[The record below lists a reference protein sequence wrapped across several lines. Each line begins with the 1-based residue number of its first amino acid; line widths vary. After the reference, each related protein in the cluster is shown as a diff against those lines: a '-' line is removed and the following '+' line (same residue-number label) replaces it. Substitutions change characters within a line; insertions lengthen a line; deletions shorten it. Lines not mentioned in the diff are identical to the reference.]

1 MKKKIT
7 LLALNEEIAHLFK
20 DELIEIFDDIFEID
34 FFFPTVPPL
43 QPIDNTDLILCHDPE
58 VLVQMMG
65 HIQCDA
71 PTLMMKRT
79 ISRAALDDLRK
90 LPPGK
95 KALVVSINDYATIET
110 LTTIYQLGI
119 TQLQLYPFYQG
130 MKNIPNLDYVIAPR
144 DYQFIPDRIS
154 TLIIIG
160 KRVFDISTVL
170 DIIAFLAVS
179 KTTGEKIITKHLRKV
194 PTFLQGIKHTLQ
206 DKRILYAT
214 WKIFLNELTD
224 AVIIC
229 NENNDVIF
237 ANNKIPSLLHI
248 PLTLMEG
255 NTLETI
261 VRSHSQLQVLLS
273 VEEQDHELIDYND
286 KQLVVTSK
294 KIVFDATSYG
304 KIITISL
311 YNDMLKIQQAI
322 HRKIV
327 GKGYFS
333 KYTFDHLIGRS
344 PKLLE
349 TIQICKNI
357 ASSSSTALLTGES
370 GTGKEIFAG
379 AIHNHSPRSNK
390 PFIAINCATL
400 PENLLESEL
409 FGHEEGAFTGAKK
422 GGKIGLFEMANQGT
436 LFLDEIGEMPLQ
448 LQARFLRVLQEKEI
462 IRVGGDSLIKVDVRI
477 IAATNKDL
485 WQMVEEGTFRKD
497 LFFRINIFQIFILPL
512 RERLSD
518 IQLLTEAFLKN
529 FQTHYT
535 MNNDFVAFCQNYDW
549 PGNVRELYNV
559 LEYILTTAH
568 GDLSFANLPQY
579 LKKKEFLCSHN
590 NLTTNVSREK
600 LVLTILYQAQ
610 SKGHNTGRRSLHQT
624 FNQTYYQISE
634 TDIRDSITAL
644 QEKGYLII
652 HKGRSGCQITPTGKE
667 LLGSG
672 LTYLLY

>member
-20 DELIEIFDDIFEID
+20 AELIEIFDDIFEID
-34 FFFPTVPPL
+34 FFFPTTAPL
-43 QPIDNTDLILCHDPE
+43 QPIYHTDLILCHDPE
-58 VLVQMMG
+58 VLVQMMR

-79 ISRAALDDLRK
+79 ISRQALDDLRK
-90 LPPGK
+90 LPTGK
-95 KALVVSINDYATIET
+95 KALIVSINDYATIET

-119 TQLQLYPFYQG
+119 TQLQLYPFYPG
-130 MKNIPNLDYVIAPR
+130 MKTIANLDYVIAPR
-144 DYQFIPDRIS
+144 DYPFIPDRTS
-154 TLIIIG
+154 QLIIIG

-170 DIIAFLAVS
+170 DIIAFLDVN
-179 KTTGEKIITKHLRKV
+179 KTTSEKIITKHLRKV
-194 PTFLQGIKHTLQ
+194 PTFLQGIKHTLH
-206 DKRILYAT
+206 DKRILHTT
-214 WKIFLNELTD
+214 WKMFLNELTD
-224 AVIIC
+224 AVMIC
-229 NENNDVIF
+229 NESNEVIF
-237 ANNKIPSLLHI
+237 ANNKIPGLLHI
-248 PLTLMEG
+248 PLTLVEG

-261 VRSHSQLQVLLS
+261 VRNHPQLQLLLS
-273 VEEQDHELIDYND
+273 AEENDHEPMDYQD
-286 KQLVVTSK
+286 KQLVITSK
-294 KIVFDATSYG
+294 KIICDQTSYG

-311 YNDMLKIQQAI
+311 YKDMLKIQQTI

-333 KYTFDHLIGRS
+333 KYTFAHLIGKH

-349 TIQICKNI
+349 TIKICKNI
-357 ASSSSTALLTGES
+357 ANSSSTALLTGES

-379 AIHNHSPRSNK
+379 AIHNHSPRSSK

-409 FGHEEGAFTGAKK
+409 FGHEEGAFTGAKR
-422 GGKIGLFEMANQGT
+422 GGKVGLFEMANQGT

-448 LQARFLRVLQEKEI
+448 IQARFLRVLQEKEI

-497 LFFRINIFQIFILPL
+497 LFFRINIFQISILPL

-518 IQLLTEAFLKN
+518 IKLLTEAFLKN
-529 FQTHYT
+529 FQTHCT
-535 MNNDFVAFCQNYDW
+535 MTNDFIAFCQNYDW

-559 LEYILTTAH
+559 LEYIITTAH

-579 LKKKEFLCSHN
+579 LKKKDFLYNHKTLSSK
-590 NLTTNVSREK
+590 VSREK

-610 SKGHNTGRRSLHQT
+610 SKGHNTGRRSLHQS
-624 FNQTYYQISE
+624 FKQTYYHISE
-634 TDIRDSITAL
+634 VDIRDSITAL

-652 HKGRSGCQITPTGKE
+652 HKGRSGCQITQSGKE
-667 LLGSG
+667 LLGSD
-672 LTYLLY
+672 LTYLPI